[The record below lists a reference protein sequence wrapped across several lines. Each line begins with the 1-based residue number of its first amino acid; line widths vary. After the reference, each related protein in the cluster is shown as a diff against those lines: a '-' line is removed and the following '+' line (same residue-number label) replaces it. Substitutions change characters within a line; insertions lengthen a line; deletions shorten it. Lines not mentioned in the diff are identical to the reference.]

1 MPIAVHLEGLR
12 DIFQRNA
19 AALPRDECK
28 LLDRSLITL
37 DKHLNHLYDKLE
49 IQEIKGGSRW
59 SVVETQRL
67 YENEAVKSKFLSQ
80 HVDDLELQIA
90 EFKVAHEDGAR
101 MVNDLHE
108 RIEELE
114 DQLKEAQLKEL
125 CQEEW

>member
-1 MPIAVHLEGLR
+1 MPIAVHLEALR

-37 DKHLNHLYDKLE
+37 DKHLNHLYARLD
-49 IQEIKGGSRW
+49 IQEVVGGSKW
-59 SVVETQRL
+59 SVAETQRL
-67 YENEAVKSKFLSQ
+67 YEEEVRNSRYMSQ
-80 HVDDLELQIA
+80 HVDALELQIA

-114 DQLKEAQLKEL
+114 DQLKEAQLKAL
-125 CQEEW
+125 LQEEW